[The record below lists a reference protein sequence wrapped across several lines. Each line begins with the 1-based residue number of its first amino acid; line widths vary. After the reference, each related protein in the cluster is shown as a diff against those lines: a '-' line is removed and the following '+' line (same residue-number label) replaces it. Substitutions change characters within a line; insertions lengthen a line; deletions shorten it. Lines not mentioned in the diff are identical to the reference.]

1 MERFYDAAEPGSI
14 TIDGQPIEDYDV
26 HHLRRHTSVVAQDTI
41 LFSTTIRENSTPSN
55 SQPASPPLTPVGL
68 LATVLFGVR
77 PEELAAIT
85 DEVIKEACVKA
96 AAWKFIQE
104 FPNKLETVSAAA

>member
-1 MERFYDAAEPGSI
+1 M
-14 TIDGQPIEDYDV
+14 
-26 HHLRRHTSVVAQDTI
+26 
-41 LFSTTIRENSTPSN
+41 
-55 SQPASPPLTPVGL
+55 